1 MIIKDTE
8 AAKKCFIARKSGLLG
23 SVAAFG
29 LLALGVGAAP
39 AQSAAGAPTEAAAV
53 VQPVG
58 FADLVTKVKPAVI
71 SVRVKMDQPS
81 AQAMNDTGGEGALP
95 FNGDPLEKFF

>member
-81 AQAMNDTGGEGALP
+81 ANVPSAVVHQNRIVICYLS
-95 FNGDPLEKFF
+95 LCSR